1 MENYVFFI
9 GGTGARVLRS
19 FLHLCASGAVRLDS
33 KINVV
38 MLDVDSENYACT
50 EAKELYDI
58 YRETR
63 GKLNDRKVQDVL
75 KGAVVPA
82 FYPQVEMPSA
92 GAAVISPITNANATL
107 DLAASGSKRALEWFY
122 TEEERNQ
129 SLKHGFFAHPNIGCL
144 FFDSVRDALLPHINN
159 IAGTLN
165 SDRDVRVAIVGSM
178 FGGTGAAGIPT
189 VLRIL
194 HDECQNLVS
203 SDDKMKRLHFG
214 GVLVTPY
221 FKFKDPSGA
230 TGNLHIHHNVF
241 FGNTRSALEY
251 YDWNYKEKFE
261 RIYLAGQDILQF
273 VSPNGEYVDGGNKQR
288 NKPHIVELIGA
299 MGVRNFLMDA
309 SDFRGSMNI
318 YEMILKSEGRE
329 NEPIFGW
336 NTLDA
341 ELSAIGDMLRTQTLM
356 RMVIAPCVLGL
367 VSDKWPWFKTFN
379 MKTMDNQAEL
389 KAWLLYTDRFLD
401 WIYNIQYQL
410 REPNGDGY
418 ARDERISLAGYPIEA
433 VYENGRMDIAKD
445 FAALIQNDTSAVNV
459 TYKYADGKKLL
470 GQLGAMGILH
480 SKYSKLGTPGLFI
493 QLFNLASEKT

>member
-19 FLHLCASGAVRLDS
+19 FLHLCASGAVGTDG

-58 YRETR
+58 YCAAYA
-63 GKLNDRKVQDVL
+63 KLSDLKVKDL
-75 KGAVVPA
+75 KGTTVSA
-82 FYPQVEMPSA
+82 FRPQLQMPSG
-92 GAAVISPITNANATL
+92 GAAVINPITNSNATL

-144 FFDSVRDALLPHINN
+144 FFDGVRSALLPHINN
-159 IAGTLN
+159 IAGSLN
-165 SDRDVRVAIVGSM
+165 SDRDVRIAIVGSM

-189 VLRIL
+189 ILRIIQ
-194 HDECQNLVS
+194 DECRRQIS
-203 SDDKMKRLHFG
+203 SDDKMKRLHFS

-221 FKFKDPSGA
+221 FKFKDPSGG
-230 TGNLHIHHNVF
+230 TGNLHIRHNVF

-261 RIYLAGQDILQF
+261 RIYLVGQDSLQF

-288 NKPHIVELIGA
+288 NKPHVVELIAA
-299 MGVRNFLMDA
+299 MGVRHFLLDA
-309 SDFRGSMNI
+309 SDFQGSMNI
-318 YEMILKSEGRE
+318 YEMILKSEGRD

-336 NTLDA
+336 NTLDP

-356 RMVIAPCVLGL
+356 RMVIARRVFGGTL
-367 VSDKWPWFKTFN
+367 DKWPWYKTFR
-379 MKTMDNQAEL
+379 MDQRDNQAEL
-389 KAWLLYTDRFLD
+389 SAWLLYTDKFLD
-401 WIYNIQYQL
+401 WVYNIQYQL
-410 REPNGDGY
+410 KEPNGDEY
-418 ARDERISLAGYPIEA
+418 VRDKRISLAGTPIET
-433 VYENGRMDIAKD
+433 VYQNGKMDIARD
-445 FAALIQNDTSAVNV
+445 FGALIQNDTSAVNV
-459 TYKYADGKKLL
+459 NYKYDNGKSLL
-470 GQLGAMGILH
+470 GQLGAIGMFNK
-480 SKYSKLGTPGLFI
+480 KYSKLGMPGLFV
-493 QLFNLASEKT
+493 QLFNLAGEKA